1 MGHTL
6 GQTQQFIYQEKNT
19 SQVNLEP
26 ESLDDIKIPFI

>member
-1 MGHTL
+1 MGHAWVKHNSLYT
-6 GQTQQFIYQEKNT
+6 KKNNT